1 MNKKEEQALIS
12 RLLELGKENK
22 EETKKTEK
30 KEKEEIAEAKAE
42 SEKEEEKEKEEKKLE
57 EEMKEIAQE
66 MKELEEKKD
75 KKDEISKKESK
86 KLKKKDWRNN
96 LFNAKKFKRPNRVA
110 VVYLRNNG
118 IAEPMQVDTKDG
130 FFSINGKTYHER
142 KDCVYSFHK
151 DRIPF
156 AVIPEWSMTP
166 IGTKRW
172 EEQTMHEKFNE
183 LQDHLLRG
191 IRHAE
196 LVRRTG
202 VGMGGMDAKKMIGLG
217 ILVMVGMVVLFNYI

>member
-1 MNKKEEQALIS
+1 MNEQEIEHKKDKEEQT
-12 RLLELGKENK
+12 E
-22 EETKKTEK
+22 EK
-30 KEKEEIAEAKAE
+30 KENIG
-42 SEKEEEKEKEEKKLE
+42 
-57 EEMKEIAQE
+57 
-66 MKELEEKKD
+66 
-75 KKDEISKKESK
+75 KKEFK
-86 KLKKKDWRNN
+86 KLKKNVWHEG

-142 KDCVYSFHK
+142 KDCVYSLHK

-202 VGMGGMDAKKMIGLG
+202 SGMGGMDMKKMIGLG
-217 ILVMVGMVVLFNYI
+217 LLIMVGMVILFNYI

>member
-57 EEMKEIAQE
+57 EEMKELARE
-66 MKELEEKKD
+66 MKEQEEKKED
-75 KKDEISKKESK
+75 KISKKESK
-86 KLKKKDWRNN
+86 KLKKNVWHNG
-96 LFNAKKFKRPNRVA
+96 LFNAKKYKRPNRVA

-202 VGMGGMDAKKMIGLG
+202 IGMGGMDAKKMIGLG